1 MIDTLIKKIR
11 ETAPIVVGL
20 DPRLEHIPESLKRKK
35 YIEAEKEFTEDRVPF
50 ILNVAAECI
59 YEFNKGIIDAVC
71 DIVPAVKP
79 QIAMYEQYGS
89 EGIRCYERTVW
100 CAKSKG
106 LIVIGD
112 VKRGDIASTA
122 EAYSTGHLGSWR
134 TQITGL
140 LDGAVSSGAELHE
153 FQHKPDFITL
163 APYMGADSI
172 EPYFAN
178 MRAHDKGIFVLVK
191 TSNPGSRD
199 IQDLILQNGKP
210 LYEHV
215 GGLVEAWGADF
226 IGESGYSAVGAVV
239 GATHPDEAAR
249 LRKIMPHTF
258 FLVPGYGAQGG
269 SGKDLAGLWDEKNFG
284 MIVNSSRGI
293 TGAYLSGEFKRDEK
307 DFAAAARDAALAMKR
322 DLEAYM

>member
-1 MIDTLIKKIR
+1 MIIDRLIGRIR

-20 DPRLEHIPESLKRKK
+20 DPRLEQIPS
-35 YIEAEKEFTEDRVPF
+35 YIKEGRTAPDAFF
-50 ILNVAAECI
+50 
-59 YEFNKGIIDAVC
+59 EFNKGIIDAVC

-79 QIAMYEQYGS
+79 QIAMYEQYG
-89 EGIRCYERTVW
+89 EKGRACYLRTIKY
-100 CAKSKG
+100 AQQKG
-106 LIVIGD
+106 LVALGD

-122 EAYSTGHLGSWR
+122 EAYSAGHLGR
-134 TQITGL
+134 L
-140 LDGAVSSGAELHE
+140 RASG
-153 FQHKPDFITL
+153 KPPVRADFITVN
-163 APYMGADSI
+163 PYLGLDSVS
-172 EPYFAN
+172 PYFAD
-178 MRAHDKGIFVLVK
+178 MQAHDKGIFVLVK

-215 GGLVEAWGADF
+215 GGLVEKWGADF
-226 IGESGYSAVGAVV
+226 VGAEGYSAVGAVV
-239 GATHPDEAAR
+239 GATHPEEAAR

-269 SGKDLAGLWDEKNFG
+269 SGKDLAGLWDGDKFG

-307 DFAAAARDAALAMKR
+307 DFASAARDAAVEMKR
-322 DLEAYM
+322 DLEAFM